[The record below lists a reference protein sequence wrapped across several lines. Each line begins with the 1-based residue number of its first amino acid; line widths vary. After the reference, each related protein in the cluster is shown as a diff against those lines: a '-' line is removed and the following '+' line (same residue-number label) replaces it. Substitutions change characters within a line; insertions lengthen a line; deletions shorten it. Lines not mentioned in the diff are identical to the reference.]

1 MIRGGKLKEI
11 FNKIIKVVGWIA
23 LFAALSS
30 FGFASENPS
39 IAIPLYAV
47 FFIIVFGLV
56 YLFVKKNQKRHEM
69 DVNVKKTMH
78 KVLGICLL
86 LISLMVPTLIFRS
99 ANFPL
104 FSYII
109 ITVIAAILIVLSIL
123 AITIINNSKGNNIGL
138 LLLGYLLLIV
148 IASIPALGIIQYDS
162 SYNALGT
169 AYYSAILISIF
180 AWWGISLYTSKES

>member
-30 FGFASENPS
+30 FGFASESPS

-69 DVNVKKTMH
+69 DVNVKTTMH

-86 LISLMVPTLIFRS
+86 LISLMAPTLIFRS

-109 ITVIAAILIVLSIL
+109 ITVIVAILIVLSIL
-123 AITIINNSKGNNIGL
+123 AITM
-138 LLLGYLLLIV
+138 
-148 IASIPALGIIQYDS
+148 GIIQYDS

-169 AYYSAILISIF
+169 AYYSAILVSIF
-180 AWWGISLYTSKES
+180 AWWGISLYTNKES